1 MINHTRPLS
10 QDPVLLRI
18 LALLKQQNKSQKNLT
33 DYLGLHPNTF
43 NNWKYQNTQ
52 SYLKY
57 LDKIADYLDV
67 SPGYLIRG
75 NTVGADTEDY
85 TPLESKLINEI
96 RVLSSEQQ
104 QALLTLIKEF
114 K

>member
-1 MINHTRPLS
+1 MTNNIRPLS

-18 LALLKQQNKSQKNLT
+18 LELLKQQNKSQKSLT

-52 SYLKY
+52 SYLKH
-57 LDKIADYLDV
+57 LDKIADYLGV

-75 NTVGADTEDY
+75 NTVGADVNSF

-96 RVLSSEQQ
+96 LVLTSDQQ
-104 QALLTLIKEF
+104 QALLTLITEF

>member
-1 MINHTRPLS
+1 MIKNSRPLS
-10 QDPVLLRI
+10 KDPVLLRI
-18 LALLKQQNKSQKNLT
+18 LDLLKQQNKTQKNLT

-52 SYLKY
+52 SYLKH
-57 LDKIADYLDV
+57 LDKIAEYLDV

-75 NTVGADTEDY
+75 NTVGADTADY
-85 TPLESKLINEI
+85 TPLETKLINEV
-96 RVLSSEQQ
+96 RLLTSTQQ
-104 QALLTLIKEF
+104 QALLSLIENF